1 MALLSKSLLPFT
13 CRPSFMLTAPCAVQV
28 RFLFLEAVADPKK
41 MAQLNSGQAYA
52 AQVCFLLG
60 CFLQKALQPLFAALD
75 MFLSAGLGSPA
86 VPRLHLWPLYIPGE
100 HSRLSRGG
108 DLLFASMQ
116 CTGRP
121 FQCLLCGGICTLG
134 VPQLPALS
142 TCLLTAVRKQS
153 PSHGLQDG
161 LARSI
166 PTWHSLWLTFAGEL
180 FV

>member
-13 CRPSFMLTAPCAVQV
+13 CRPCPMLTAPCAVQV

-52 AQVCFLLG
+52 AQVCSLLG
-60 CFLQKALQPLFAALD
+60 CFLKKALQPLFAALD

-100 HSRLSRGG
+100 HSRLSRGR
-108 DLLFASMQ
+108 DLLFAAIQ

-121 FQCLLCGGICTLG
+121 LRCLLCGCICTLG
-134 VPQLPALS
+134 VPQLPALLHLFADS
-142 TCLLTAVRKQS
+142 SARAISLPWTAGRVGSQH
-153 PSHGLQDG
+153 PH
-161 LARSI
+161 LAQ
-166 PTWHSLWLTFAGEL
+166 PLADLCW
-180 FV
+180 